1 MMKAW
6 IVKHH
11 TKKYWLLIE
20 KDVNSYKFEHS
31 RRPNTSTAVY
41 NLKKKKKKQCYLNG
55 EPN

>member
-20 KDVNSYKFEHS
+20 KDVNSYKFKHS
-31 RRPNTSTAVY
+31 HPRNTSTVV
-41 NLKKKKKKQCYLNG
+41 LKNKKNQCYPNG
-55 EPN
+55 EPS

>member
-11 TKKYWLLIE
+11 TKIYWLLIE
-20 KDVNSYKFEHS
+20 KDVNSYKLEHS
-31 RRPNTSTAVY
+31 HRPNTSTAVY
-41 NLKKKKKKQCYLNG
+41 NLKKKKKCYLNG